1 MQQTTLQQEF
11 IRDITSV
18 VPMSK
23 SEAKRR
29 LDDILL
35 QQRKEIVE
43 WSKQLIAKHNARI
56 LNEFQNQGTAD
67 MPFIAYDERVCLIPA
82 ITLAMEE
89 TDEDIITKLSGY
101 NIWENLMK
109 NLLLLTGV
117 I

>member
-35 QQRKEIVE
+35 QQRNEIVSE
-43 WSKQLIAKHNARI
+43 LIKSKHKGFTPTEGYGSEEEKGFQKGLIAQEKCC
-56 LNEFQNQGTAD
+56 NENL
-67 MPFIAYDERVCLIPA
+67 ER
-82 ITLAMEE
+82 
-89 TDEDIITKLSGY
+89 IITKLSGY

-109 NLLLLTGV
+109 NP
-117 I
+117 

>member
-43 WSKQLIAKHNARI
+43 EIKHNFEDVICFTDKTNNAAYTSI
-56 LNEFQNQGTAD
+56 CFQGTSKGAN
-67 MPFIAYDERVCLIPA
+67 LS
-82 ITLAMEE
+82 
-89 TDEDIITKLSGY
+89 DIITKLS
-101 NIWENLMK
+101 ESK
-109 NLLLLTGV
+109 
-117 I
+117 